1 MGFPSVPHSD
11 QATDLPEEV
20 VSDSALR
27 ALVYE
32 LKNPLITIARQA
44 ELDDEVSRQS
54 IQRTAEQALRLIDS
68 YLLMASEHGQMRLE
82 LSPMALGSVLYDVAQ
97 DLRDDAKL
105 HQKEV
110 LIHDRTHEPV
120 MTNRPALVSILTMF
134 AAVILGSSTSDK
146 PDSVLLRGYKTR
158 GGALGVGVFSN
169 NKLSQADIEVAL
181 QLQGKAHM
189 PLARIHHGAHVSL
202 AIADSLCRALGGAMV
217 VKHMGALSGLATE
230 LPRSEQLE
238 LLQV

>member
-1 MGFPSVPHSD
+1 MGFPSVPRND
-11 QATDLPEEV
+11 QATDLPGES
-20 VSDSALR
+20 VSGSALR

-32 LKNPLITIARQA
+32 LKNPLITIARHA
-44 ELDDEVSRQS
+44 ELDDEASRKS

-68 YLLMASEHGQMRLE
+68 YLLMASEYGQTRLE
-82 LSPMALGSVLYDVAQ
+82 LSPVALGSVLYDVAQ
-97 DLRDDAKL
+97 DLRDEAKL

-134 AAVILGSSTSDK
+134 ATVVLGSSPSGSTDG
-146 PDSVLLRGYKTR
+146 VLLRGYKTR
-158 GGALGVGVFSN
+158 SGALGVGVFSN
-169 NKLSQADIEVAL
+169 NKLSQADVEVAL

-189 PLARIHHGAHVSL
+189 PLARIHHGTHVSL
-202 AIADSLCRALGGAMV
+202 AIADNLCRALGGAMV

-238 LLQV
+238 LLSV